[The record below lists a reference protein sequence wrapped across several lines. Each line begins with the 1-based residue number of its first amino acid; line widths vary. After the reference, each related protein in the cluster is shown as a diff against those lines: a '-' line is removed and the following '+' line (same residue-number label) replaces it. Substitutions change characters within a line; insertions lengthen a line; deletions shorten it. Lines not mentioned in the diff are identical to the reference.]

1 MNLYLMKIPLLFGWV
16 LFPLS
21 KFIMANTI
29 EVVDKWK
36 GEYFLEK
43 QGGFYV
49 HIEVLSPK
57 TSAPDPNNSSTIQV
71 TLVNLLT
78 RETYRLNP
86 MISELTSP
94 PKEIWKI
101 HSGKYLIKN
110 IEKVDHAGTIR
121 RYRPKHAGEAKSFV
135 VKRHQ
140 LSNLGVWKLTPQR
153 DTGLTLQVE
162 MIPNRF
168 AEEGPAAESSIKHV
182 IDGYSGAFQQEIAG
196 NQLLAERKKARTR
209 RQLRSTVTTR
219 RQLAMYYKLNLYK
232 HNYYA
237 KSMSET
243 LTVYDTAMRQCYTD
257 RMDQLGEDLEGQI
270 TFTFLLAKASG
281 TLTKVK
287 NSGGSIQD
295 QELIRCISLKLQA
308 IQFTPNT
315 SMLGELSYTFQIQ

>member
-1 MNLYLMKIPLLFGWV
+1 
-16 LFPLS
+16 
-21 KFIMANTI
+21 
-29 EVVDKWK
+29 
-36 GEYFLEK
+36 
-43 QGGFYV
+43 
-49 HIEVLSPK
+49 
-57 TSAPDPNNSSTIQV
+57 
-71 TLVNLLT
+71 
-78 RETYRLNP
+78 
-86 MISELTSP
+86 
-94 PKEIWKI
+94 
-101 HSGKYLIKN
+101 
-110 IEKVDHAGTIR
+110 
-121 RYRPKHAGEAKSFV
+121 
-135 VKRHQ
+135 
-140 LSNLGVWKLTPQR
+140 
-153 DTGLTLQVE
+153 
-162 MIPNRF
+162 
-168 AEEGPAAESSIKHV
+168 V